1 MVICPNVQASCNL
14 VPTQDVTEP
23 LDIQTPSKRPNVLPN
38 TGGRFLLVLGING
51 LMNIITAI
59 STIVL
64 LGAAMGIVTS
74 PLAFADHPTA
84 TVRNPVG
91 TSVPGCEETDECFI
105 PSVVTVD
112 VGGTV
117 TWINEDAAAHTV
129 TSGVLADGGP
139 DGVFD
144 SGLFAPETEFSHTF
158 EEVGEYPYFCMVHP
172 WMNGMVV
179 VQEASGDDEMME
191 EPHDEMMEEPHDE
204 MMSDEPT
211 AVGAL
216 SDGTPVMITT
226 SEVTAGEPLKVKIH
240 FEDSEHVNY
249 DIMIMQGEE
258 TVLDAMGAHE
268 HGGMGEH
275 MTGALPTGDP
285 VDITVTFQGYGVD
298 SLTGPIGDEVVFAN
312 VVPEFGTIAVVILA
326 AAIVSIVAV
335 SARSRLSI
343 IPRY

>member
-1 MVICPNVQASCNL
+1 M
-14 VPTQDVTEP
+14 
-23 LDIQTPSKRPNVLPN
+23 
-38 TGGRFLLVLGING
+38 GRFLLVLAING
-51 LMNIITAI
+51 PMNIITAI
-59 STIVL
+59 SAIVL
-64 LGAAMGIVTS
+64 FGAAVGMVTS

-117 TWINEDAAAHTV
+117 TWINEDAAAHTI

-158 EEVGEYPYFCMVHP
+158 DAVGEYQYFCMVHP
-172 WMNGMVV
+172 WMAGLVI
-179 VQEASGDDEMME
+179 VQEASDDAMTDDTHDDAMTDDET
-191 EPHDEMMEEPHDE
+191 HDDMVTDDMT
-204 MMSDEPT
+204 MSDEPT
-211 AVGAL
+211 MVGAL
-216 SDGTPVMITT
+216 LDGTQVTITAT
-226 SEVTAGEPLKVKIH
+226 EVAAGEPMKVKIV

-249 DIMIMQGEE
+249 DITIHQGDEV
-258 TVLDAMGAHE
+258 VLESTGAHE
-268 HGGMGEH
+268 HAGMGEH

-298 SLTGPIGDEVVFAN
+298 DLTGPIGDVVIFAN

-335 SARSRLSI
+335 SARSRLSLV
-343 IPRY
+343 PRY

>member
-1 MVICPNVQASCNL
+1 M
-14 VPTQDVTEP
+14 
-23 LDIQTPSKRPNVLPN
+23 
-38 TGGRFLLVLGING
+38 GRFLLVLAING
-51 LMNIITAI
+51 PMNIITAI
-59 STIVL
+59 SAIVL
-64 LGAAMGIVTS
+64 FGAAVGMVTS

-117 TWINEDAAAHTV
+117 TWINEDAAAHTI

-158 EEVGEYPYFCMVHP
+158 DAVGEYQYFCMVHP
-172 WMNGMVV
+172 WMAGLVI
-179 VQEASGDDEMME
+179 VQEASDDAMTDDTHDDAMTDDTHDDAMTDDTHDDAMTDDET
-191 EPHDEMMEEPHDE
+191 HDDMVTDDMT
-204 MMSDEPT
+204 MSDEPT
-211 AVGAL
+211 MVGAL
-216 SDGTPVMITT
+216 SDGTPVMITAT
-226 SEVTAGEPLKVKIH
+226 EVAAGEPMKVKIV

-249 DIMIMQGEE
+249 DIIIHQGDEA
-258 TVLDAMGAHE
+258 VLESTGAHE
-268 HGGMGEH
+268 HAGMGEH

-298 SLTGPIGDEVVFAN
+298 DLTGPIGDVVIFAN

-335 SARSRLSI
+335 SARSRLSLV
-343 IPRY
+343 PRY

>member
-1 MVICPNVQASCNL
+1 
-14 VPTQDVTEP
+14 
-23 LDIQTPSKRPNVLPN
+23 
-38 TGGRFLLVLGING
+38 
-51 LMNIITAI
+51 MNIITAI

-112 VGGTV
+112 VGGAV
-117 TWINEDAAAHTV
+117 TWINEDAAAHTI

-158 EEVGEYPYFCMVHP
+158 DEIGEYPYFCMVHP
-172 WMNGMVV
+172 WMSGLVI
-179 VQEASGDDEMME
+179 VQEASGDDMITEDPHDDTTTHDDTMEEHHDDAME
-191 EPHDEMMEEPHDE
+191 EPHDDMMA
-204 MMSDEPT
+204 SEPT

-216 SDGTPVMITT
+216 SDGTPVMITAT
-226 SEVTAGEPLKVKIH
+226 EVAAGEPMKVKIV

-249 DIMIMQGEE
+249 DISIHQGDEV
-258 TVLDAMGAHE
+258 VLEAMGAHE
-268 HGGMGEH
+268 HAGMGEH

-298 SLTGPIGDEVVFAN
+298 SLTGPIGDDVIFAN

-335 SARSRLSI
+335 SARSRLSLV
-343 IPRY
+343 PRY

>member
-1 MVICPNVQASCNL
+1 MNV
-14 VPTQDVTEP
+14 
-23 LDIQTPSKRPNVLPN
+23 
-38 TGGRFLLVLGING
+38 
-51 LMNIITAI
+51 ITAI
-59 STIVL
+59 SAIVL
-64 LGAAMGIVTS
+64 FGAAVGMVTS

-117 TWINEDAAAHTV
+117 TWINEDAAAHTI

-144 SGLFAPETEFSHTF
+144 SGLFSPETEFSHTF
-158 EEVGEYPYFCMVHP
+158 EAAGEYPYFCLVHP
-172 WMNGMVV
+172 WMNGLVI
-179 VQEASGDDEMME
+179 VQEASDDMMTDDTHDGEMMTDDDMMMGDDMMM
-191 EPHDEMMEEPHDE
+191 D
-204 MMSDEPT
+204 SEPT

-226 SEVTAGEPLKVKIH
+226 TEVAAGEPMKVKIA

-249 DIMIMQGEE
+249 DITIHQGDEV
-258 TVLDAMGAHE
+258 VLEAMGAHE
-268 HGGMGEH
+268 HAGMGEH

-298 SLTGPIGDEVVFAN
+298 TMTGPIGDEVIFAN

-335 SARSRLSI
+335 SARSRLSLV
-343 IPRY
+343 PRY